1 MADDSIFIY
10 QTTTMSML
18 EDETGQ
24 KRPLKIENL
33 ADFSWS
39 PTSNIISAYIKENSK
54 KPALI
59 KLILIPS
66 KELLASRTIFDA
78 RACTF
83 FWQSEGEYL
92 LSSIRT
98 QDTTKIK
105 KTIFEV
111 MCLSIKNIPT
121 FSFILNKPIISCAW
135 QNSTNRFAVI
145 YEKDAHKKFLAVYE
159 VDLKKEII
167 PVGEKETI
175 MNEILWAPQG
185 NHLLLFSKEKNKF
198 VFYSISEKGLI
209 DIEERTYANLNYLE
223 WDPSGRYLIVAKTLE
238 LKSTQSQLQGAG
250 YAVYNGQGEIIY
262 QFPIEKFF
270 QIL

>member
-1 MADDSIFIY
+1 M
-10 QTTTMSML
+10 
-18 EDETGQ
+18 
-24 KRPLKIENL
+24 
-33 ADFSWS
+33 
-39 PTSNIISAYIKENSK
+39 
-54 KPALI
+54 
-59 KLILIPS
+59 
-66 KELLASRTIFDA
+66 
-78 RACTF
+78 
-83 FWQSEGEYL
+83 
-92 LSSIRT
+92 
-98 QDTTKIK
+98 DTTKIK

-238 LKSTQSQLQGAG
+238 LKSSQSQLQGAG